1 MEQRELGR
9 TGHRSTLVTFGT
21 AGLGRVE
28 QDVADK
34 AIEAV
39 LEHGVNHIH
48 IAPSYGEAM
57 ECLAPWMPQIRD
69 QDDID
74 RAMWWS
80 LSQPVHT
87 APSAGDVNLL
97 PRVLAAAERFVS
109 LSVEEQD

>member
-28 QDVADK
+28 QDMADK

-74 RAMWWS
+74 RALWWS
-80 LSQPVHT
+80 LSQPS
-87 APSAGDVNLL
+87 PYG
-97 PRVLAAAERFVS
+97 PERR
-109 LSVEEQD
+109 